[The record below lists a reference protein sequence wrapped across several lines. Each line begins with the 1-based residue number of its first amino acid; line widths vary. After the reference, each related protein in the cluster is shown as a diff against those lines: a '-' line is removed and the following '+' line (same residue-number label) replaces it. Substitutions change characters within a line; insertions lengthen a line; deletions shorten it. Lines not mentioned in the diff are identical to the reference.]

1 MCAAHGWRGGDDEGR
16 PEADAGLIAFSG
28 RDGDG
33 GLRSSPATSA
43 GSAGRRS
50 LVSGSADCLAV
61 SVTDSDGRFAGGGAT
76 SAAWGVG
83 GVRVLC
89 AWAP

>member
-1 MCAAHGWRGGDDEGR
+1 MGAAHGWCGGDDSGR

-50 LVSGSADCLAV
+50 LAGQRVSGLPRRER
-61 SVTDSDGRFAGGGAT
+61 DGQ
-76 SAAWGVG
+76 
-83 GVRVLC
+83 
-89 AWAP
+89 